1 MLQHLFSLCVADLL
15 VHLCFCQGVIN
26 LKCCKG
32 LKERVAVHNT
42 KRQTNV
48 HAHIHPYSQFRI
60 ISYPDIL
67 WRVLHT
73 VTVRTINLRT
83 EMSQPAGLGIELR
96 PFGCWI

>member
-73 VTVRTINLRT
+73 VTVRTTNLRT